1 MAEFK
6 DRVGA
11 GRELA
16 RIVGRVPSSVVLG
29 LPRGG
34 VVVAAEVARVAG
46 APLDIL
52 VVRKIGVPSHPE
64 VAMGAL
70 GEGGVV
76 VRNAGVIRRAGV
88 TEAAFEAAADRE
100 RRALE
105 ARVRRWR
112 GDAAGLDLAGRTVF
126 LVDDGIATG
135 ATVRAASAVARQLG
149 TARIVVA
156 TPVAPAGLTAFDVGA
171 DQLLVVAAP
180 NDFRAV
186 GMHYDDFD
194 QTSDAAVTALLG
206 G

>member
-1 MAEFK
+1 MAEFQN
-6 DRVGA
+6 RVDA
-11 GRELA
+11 GRQLA
-16 RIVGRVPSSVVLG
+16 RIVGRVPSAVVLG

-34 VVVAAEVARVAG
+34 VVVAAEVARIAG

-76 VRNAGVIRRAGV
+76 VRNADVIRRAGV
-88 TEAAFEAAADRE
+88 TDAAFDAAADRE

-112 GDAAGLDLAGRTVF
+112 GDAAGLDVAGRTVI

-135 ATVRAASAVARQLG
+135 ATVRAATAVARQLG
-149 TARIVVA
+149 AARIVVA
-156 TPVAPAGLTAFDVGA
+156 TPVAPAQLTASDVGA
-171 DQLLVVAAP
+171 DELVVIAAP
-180 NDFRAV
+180 KSFRAV
-186 GMHYDDFD
+186 GLHYDDFD
-194 QTSDAAVTALLG
+194 QTSDAAVTALLAE
-206 G
+206 